1 MASIPNYAAQTI
13 QIEGSMPE
21 APQTST
27 AMINEEGMVFGAWNA
42 NNPATAYMFS
52 AINSV
57 MNSAGKMIE
66 DFEDLRKAKE
76 ERRRRGELHEA
87 KLEYSKAMGST
98 EAELGLLESG
108 YGGAGS
114 IGGQEG
120 GAGSFF
126 GSSWWEDLFR

>member
-57 MNSAGKMIE
+57 MNSANKMIE

-76 ERRRRGELHEA
+76 QRKRQQELRLA
-87 KLEYSKAMGST
+87 KQQYAKAMGAT
-98 EAELGLLESG
+98 DAQLGLLETG
-108 YGGAGS
+108 YFGAGS

-126 GSSWWEDLFR
+126 G